1 MKEFLSFVTT
11 KASYCFSFILLSSH
25 TCCSRQLITHT
36 TTKEKSDTQNHNQ
49 RQPHIPILLSSHSI
63 CNFLLRTKPPTPL
76 SISIYI
82 TTQIKCYKEMWKDMR
97 GKREQNSTSD
107 LASAL
112 IASQMESAAESSET
126 ETVTAVEFTSRAKPF
141 ISYSSSS
148 FLRRSQ
154 LRAISERKKT
164 TSLLKHDVEGMGLL
178 RFEEIF
184 QKP

>member
-1 MKEFLSFVTT
+1 
-11 KASYCFSFILLSSH
+11 
-25 TCCSRQLITHT
+25 
-36 TTKEKSDTQNHNQ
+36 
-49 RQPHIPILLSSHSI
+49 
-63 CNFLLRTKPPTPL
+63 
-76 SISIYI
+76 
-82 TTQIKCYKEMWKDMR
+82 MWKDMR